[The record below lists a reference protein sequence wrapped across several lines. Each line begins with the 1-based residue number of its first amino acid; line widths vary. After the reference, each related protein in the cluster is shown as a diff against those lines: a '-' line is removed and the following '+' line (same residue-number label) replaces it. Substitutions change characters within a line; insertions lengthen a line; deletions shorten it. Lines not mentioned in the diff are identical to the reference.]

1 MSIQTKKFG
10 TLEYLIAEG
19 ITAPHCFTTRFG
31 GVSSGALESL
41 NLAIKLDETD
51 ENVTRNF
58 EILGDA
64 LGFGIHDLVLT
75 RQTHSDIVR
84 VVGRADCSGCFH
96 RDYPE
101 CDALVTKDP
110 GVALTVFT
118 ADCTPLLFHDPV
130 TGAVGAAH
138 AGWRGTV
145 AAIGAKTVEAM
156 VREFGCKPENIRA
169 AIGPGIGKCCFETGP
184 EVPEAMLNASPEL
197 GAAISPGLM
206 PGKFMVDL
214 KEINRLLLIR
224 AGVPAEN
231 IAVSPE
237 CTKCLNEK
245 YWSHRHTG
253 GKRGS
258 QASVIMLKG

>member
-169 AIGPGIGKCCFETGP
+169 AIGPNIGFCHFETDAD
-184 EVPEAMLNASPEL
+184 VPEALL
-197 GAAISPGLM
+197 AAFGDGVRPFIRKGPT
-206 PGKFMVDL
+206 KYYVNL
-214 KEINRLLLIR
+214 KEINALILRR
-224 AGVPAEN
+224 AGIRHIE
-231 IAVSPE
+231 ISE
-237 CTKCLNEK
+237 DCTMCQPDRF
-245 YWSHRHTG
+245 WSHRITG
-253 GKRGS
+253 GIRGS
-258 QASVIMLKG
+258 QGAVIVCKEVV